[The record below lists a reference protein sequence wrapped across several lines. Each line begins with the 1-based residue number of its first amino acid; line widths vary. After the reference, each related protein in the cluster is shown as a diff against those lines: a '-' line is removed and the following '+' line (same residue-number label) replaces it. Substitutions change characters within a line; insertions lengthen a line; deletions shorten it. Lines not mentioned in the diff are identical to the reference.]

1 MNPAVPGGYPGVSE
15 GVSGGY
21 RVSRYLGSMVGNPG
35 GYLGSVWG
43 LSRTYPGGIRGYSGR
58 VRGYLVGIR
67 CYLVASRAVQGLPVG
82 GSKESLGFSGGSR
95 RYPRAIPIHTTP
107 VSPWGSW
114 SMLVVSLCFG
124 PCVVAW
130 FFFWLVVVC
139 RWCFPDP
146 FRLGRECSR
155 VPSLPWLLPRWVL
168 RYPLPSHP
176 VWPSGCSSRRRFGC
190 RRWFVVVAPGLM
202 PAAWDWSYFLK

>member
-67 CYLVASRAVQGLPVG
+67 CYLVASRAVQGLPG
-82 GSKESLGFSGGSR
+82 GVPRNPWDFREDPGDIQGLFQSTLRLYRPGGRGRCWSSRCALVLVSWLGFSFGWWLFVVGASLTLSGWGGSAVA
-95 RYPRAIPIHTTP
+95 YPRSRGCSRGGYCDIHHHPT
-107 VSPWGSW
+107 
-114 SMLVVSLCFG
+114 LFG
-124 PCVVAW
+124 PVDARRVVA
-130 FFFWLVVVC
+130 LGVVVGL
-139 RWCFPDP
+139 WW
-146 FRLGRECSR
+146 
-155 VPSLPWLLPRWVL
+155 SLQ
-168 RYPLPSHP
+168 
-176 VWPSGCSSRRRFGC
+176 G
-190 RRWFVVVAPGLM
+190 
-202 PAAWDWSYFLK
+202 